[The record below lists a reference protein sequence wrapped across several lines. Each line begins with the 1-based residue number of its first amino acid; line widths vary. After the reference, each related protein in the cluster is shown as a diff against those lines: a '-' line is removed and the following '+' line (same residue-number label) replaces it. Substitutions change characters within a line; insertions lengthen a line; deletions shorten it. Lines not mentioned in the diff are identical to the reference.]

1 MKTFFLTFI
10 LCSQVMAADFPTAD
24 YRAMEMKAKILI
36 LGDELSKAGGRGELF
51 DAAKAL
57 QACDQIDKDRQSQF
71 KGFAERRAMAINEAS
86 GGVSGWEDRLKAKW
100 DWRKDDTL
108 AQAINKQKMK
118 WKDLSKVALPCKDET
133 SLELIDNVAND
144 QNAVDDAPFS
154 LCVRMVKALRN
165 SAECGRPPFSTIVP
179 ST

>member
-1 MKTFFLTFI
+1 MRTFLLALL
-10 LCSQVMAADFPTAD
+10 LCSRGFAADFPVD
-24 YRAMEMKAKILI
+24 EYRAMEMKAKVLI
-36 LGDELSKAGGRGELF
+36 LGDDLSKAGGRGELF

-71 KGFAERRAMAINEAS
+71 KGFAERRAEAIAEAS
-86 GGVSGWEDRLKAKW
+86 SGVSGWEDRLKAKW

-108 AQAINKQKMK
+108 AQAISKQKTK
-118 WKDLSKVALPCKDET
+118 WKALAKVALPCKDET
-133 SLELIDNVAND
+133 SLELIDNVATD
-144 QNAVDDAPFS
+144 LNAADDAPFN
-154 LCVRMVKALRN
+154 LCIRLIKALRK

>member
-1 MKTFFLTFI
+1 MKALLIALI
-10 LCSQVMAADFPTAD
+10 LSTRVLAADFPLND
-24 YRAMEMKAKILI
+24 YRGMEMKAKILI
-36 LGDELSKAGGRGELF
+36 LGNDLSKAGGRGEKF

-57 QACDQIDKDRQSQF
+57 QACDDIDKNRLSQF
-71 KGFAERRAMAINEAS
+71 KGFSERRNEAVNEATS
-86 GGVSGWEDRLKAKW
+86 GASGWEDRLKAKW
-100 DWRKDDTL
+100 NWNKNDTI
-108 AQAINKQKMK
+108 ATAISKQNKK
-118 WKDLSKVALPCKDET
+118 WKDLSRVALPCKDET

-144 QNAVDDAPFS
+144 QNAADDAPFS